1 MRTTSVNR
9 PTADNILKNIG
20 SSDADDADDADD
32 ELLLNPTAFKIIRR
46 PFMTIVR
53 HTKPVLTTISLGLLF
68 YGVK

>member
-20 SSDADDADDADD
+20 SSDADDADD